1 MAHCASMSELLRDTV
16 FGHAVRFMTKA
27 RLFQYAEEKDP
38 SLWKQYLD
46 RTQTKNMALSGHPE
60 DGSPEEKHERESARV
75 SETQSPANG
84 IGNGANLSEESSQ
97 TRAGDGEYQL
107 SSTITGQKNDPEQGR
122 DVTMVTWFG
131 DNDPEVRI
139 LLDGPEAVAGAKR
152 ATDAME
158 LVAFQEGIYYL

>member
-1 MAHCASMSELLRDTV
+1 MSELLRDTV

-27 RLFQYAEEKDP
+27 RLFQYAEENDP

-46 RTQTKNMALSGHPE
+46 RKQTKNMALYGHPE
-60 DGSPEEKHERESARV
+60 DASPEEKHERENARV

-107 SSTITGQKNDPEQGR
+107 SSTITG
-122 DVTMVTWFG
+122 
-131 DNDPEVRI
+131 
-139 LLDGPEAVAGAKR
+139 
-152 ATDAME
+152 
-158 LVAFQEGIYYL
+158 